1 MEGKN
6 SPSDVS
12 DEQWEI
18 LRRLMPPRAK
28 RGRKPSDRRAVL
40 NAILYVLL
48 TGCQWRAL
56 PKDFP
61 KWSSVDTIYRRW
73 KLDGTWVRIHDTLRE
88 RCRQAAGKKRTPT
101 AAIIDSQTAQ
111 TTTVAGDQRGYD
123 AGKKRTGRKRH
134 LAVDTLGLILSLVVH
149 AASIQDQ
156 HRSTRIADQTARI
169 VSTLESDLRRLGLWP
184 QWPAR
189 LDTPNVW
196 LDSANGS
203 PTRRTSSFRG
213 APQTLDRRTHLQLD
227 HLLETLRQRL
237 RTPSRQQRNADLH
250 PNDPPH
256 VKATRRR
263 KNLI

>member
-1 MEGKN
+1 MDGGN
-6 SPSDVS
+6 YPSDVS

-18 LRRLMPPRAK
+18 LRRLLPPRAK
-28 RGRKPSDRRAVL
+28 RGRQPLERRAVL
-40 NAILYVLL
+40 NAILYVLM

-61 KWSSVDTIYRRW
+61 KWSSVYTVYRRW

-134 LAVDTLGLILSLVVH
+134 LAVDTLGLVLSLVVH

-156 HRSTRIADQTARI
+156 DGARWLLTKLHA
-169 VSTLESDLRRLGLWP
+169 SFRRLKVIF
-184 QWPAR
+184 A
-189 LDTPNVW
+189 
-196 LDSANGS
+196 DSAYGRS
-203 PTRRTSSFRG
+203 GLPAWTRQTCGWILQTVLRPVGLRHFVVLPKRWIVERTFSWI
-213 APQTLDRRTHLQLD
+213 TCWRRFARDYERHPD
-227 HLLETLRQRL
+227 NSETLIYIRMIHLMSKRL
-237 RTPSRQQRNADLH
+237 AVAKT
-250 PNDPPH
+250 
-256 VKATRRR
+256 
-263 KNLI
+263 